1 MSSKKIIGPAS
12 EFFRLRVTRVDE
24 PEETTLDWRDDI
36 LYRTPPQDIASID
49 LAYLVEAVDIR
60 EDGVA
65 HCIARFDSGAEANDA
80 LIGIQE
86 DLEEMTLSTFVERY
100 KIGQ

>member
-1 MSSKKIIGPAS
+1 LSNKKIIGPAS

-24 PEETTLDWRDDI
+24 PEEPTLDWRDDI
-36 LYRTPPQDIASID
+36 LYRTPPQDTDAID
-49 LAYLVEAVDIR
+49 LEYLVEAVDTR
-60 EDGVA
+60 DDGIA
-65 HCIARFDSGAEANDA
+65 HCIARFDSGAEAHDA

-100 KIGQ
+100 KIDW

>member
-1 MSSKKIIGPAS
+1 MSNKKIIGPAS

-36 LYRTPPQDIASID
+36 LYRTPPQDISAID
-49 LAYLVEAVDIR
+49 LAYLVEAVDTR

-65 HCIARFDSGAEANDA
+65 YCIARFDSGAEANDA
-80 LIGIQE
+80 LIGMQE
-86 DLEEMTLSTFVERY
+86 DLEEMTLSTFLERY